1 MAIEKEKNSVS
12 CTPVDKSLANGRYLS
27 QLRSYGFCIAA
38 YEFKA
43 TALVTPAATFL
54 PGKATT
60 TFKNHAQTKTL
71 NLFKLA
77 CNRLIVTSFST
88 LGARYYY

>member
-1 MAIEKEKNSVS
+1 MLRDLFAFAKESGEN
-12 CTPVDKSLANGRYLS
+12 KSLANGRYLS

-54 PGKATT
+54 PGKRQR
-60 TFKNHAQTKTL
+60 HSRIML
-71 NLFKLA
+71 
-77 CNRLIVTSFST
+77 RLKP
-88 LGARYYY
+88 